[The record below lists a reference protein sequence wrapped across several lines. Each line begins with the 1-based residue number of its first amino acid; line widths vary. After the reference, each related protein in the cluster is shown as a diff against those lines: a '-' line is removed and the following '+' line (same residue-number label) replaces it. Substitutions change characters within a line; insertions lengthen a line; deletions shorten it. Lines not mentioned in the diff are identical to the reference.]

1 MKLLSISRNSP
12 GQVLVI
18 TAITLFV
25 LIGVSALAID
35 LGMAYTLKAKLSAA
49 VDAAAIAG
57 GKAVKTGTDDTA
69 RKNNGETVA
78 RAYFNANFPA
88 GFMASDKNNTIFT
101 ATAIHNMDTSSP
113 DYGTW
118 KLTTSASTRSPSLF
132 SRIFGASYTAVGA
145 SSESTTKM
153 LDMMLVLDCSGSLA
167 PPTSSSSTFPLL
179 KNAAMDFID
188 KFQDGTGGDRIGL
201 VTFASGA
208 QLSLAINKTA
218 ARGFTR
224 STLYNSTRSS
234 GIIPGLY
241 ADGATS
247 SEEAM
252 RIAKSELDAI
262 PTNLR
267 SSLRVIVFFS
277 DGAPNIVTARF
288 MNGSTP
294 VTGGLW
300 AQDVES
306 GKPHDIYQL
315 GVVHG
320 TSSTANN
327 ITTLPATDYT
337 NTVNLV
343 SLYANNPRPSF
354 TLTNTWCNVNKAA
367 RNMLEN
373 VAISARSGAGNN
385 AITIYSIGLGTD
397 LTHNEVT
404 TCSYDSHEYGQNIL
418 KRLANTADSDRYD
431 AAQPTGMYV
440 YAADASQLSAA
451 FEKVASMILRLSK

>member
-1 MKLLSISRNSP
+1 MKLLSISRNSS

-69 RKNNGETVA
+69 RKNNGETAA
-78 RAYFNANFPA
+78 RVYFNANFPT
-88 GFMASDKNNTIFT
+88 GFMASDKNNTTFT

-118 KLTTSASTRSPSLF
+118 KLTASASTRSPSLF

-153 LDMMLVLDCSGSLA
+153 LDMMLVLDCSGSLND
-167 PPTSSSSTFPLL
+167 PPGTFNSL

-300 AQDVES
+300 AQDVMS
-306 GKPHDIYQL
+306 GKPHDVYQL

-320 TSSTANN
+320 TAATANN

-404 TCSYDSHEYGQNIL
+404 TCGYGSNEYGQNIL
-418 KRLANTADSDRYD
+418 KRLANTTDSDRYD
-431 AAQPTGMYV
+431 AAQPIGMYV
-440 YAADASQLSAA
+440 YAADANQLSAA